1 MVRVWSLPCWDLTE
15 TSKRDDGIDLL
26 KDNQA
31 LQRLTGTAEKAKMDL
46 SSLTQSNISQMEHTA
61 VLVDEMMSLGSNLMD
76 VNVALIK
83 EHMAG
88 SVKWSTQAVLVD
100 EMMSLGSNLMDV
112 NVALIKVLATIPKKL
127 ALFVILCLFC
137 DFRTRDQKYSQDHE
151 LETVIISCRF
161 ASEDV
166 PPISSD
172 DDVVV
177 GLINGGGVSLTW
189 EELWVI
195 ASNGKSGSAAI
206 LEGVT
211 GYAQPAEV
219 LAIMGPSGSGK
230 STLLDALAG
239 KLQSNTTQSGNILIN
254 GRRETLA
261 FGTSAYVTQD
271 DYLMTTLT
279 VKEAVHYSAQLQLP
293 DSMSKSKK
301 MEIAETAIREMGLQ
315 DAMDT
320 RIGGRTSKGISG
332 GQKRRVTIC
341 IEILTRPKLL
351 FLDEPT
357 SGLDSA
363 ASYHVMSRIVGL
375 AQQDGLTVVLS
386 IHQPCA
392 EVFELFHNLCLLS
405 SGRTVYFGPAHHAS
419 EFFAQ
424 NGFPC
429 PAMRNPSDHYLRTIN
444 KDFDD
449 NIGKGCGRKSAT
461 EEATNVLIT
470 SYKSSK
476 IYNQVRSRIA
486 GQGFSEAPLETKGS
500 QASFLTQCLVLTRRS
515 FARGYMLVYVA
526 TFMTFMAIG
535 GFPSFVE
542 DMKIFG
548 RERLNGHY
556 GVSAFIVSNTLSSI
570 PYLILVTLVPG
581 DIAYY
586 PVGLQRGFE
595 HFGYFAFL
603 LFICMMLVES
613 LMMLIASIVPDYL
626 MGIIAGA
633 GIQGVMILSGGF
645 FRLRNEMPKPFWKYP
660 MHYIAFH
667 KYGYQGFL
675 KNEFEGLQFTT
686 DLNNNLISS
695 SAQGVITGEEILSE
709 NWQMTPS
716 FSKWY
721 DLAILVGMV
730 VFYRVMFLAVIKVV
744 EKAKPVI
751 RSILAITSKQRKQ
764 VMEGQGSADDIL

>member
-1 MVRVWSLPCWDLTE
+1 
-15 TSKRDDGIDLL
+15 
-26 KDNQA
+26 
-31 LQRLTGTAEKAKMDL
+31 
-46 SSLTQSNISQMEHTA
+46 
-61 VLVDEMMSLGSNLMD
+61 
-76 VNVALIK
+76 
-83 EHMAG
+83 
-88 SVKWSTQAVLVD
+88 
-100 EMMSLGSNLMDV
+100 
-112 NVALIKVLATIPKKL
+112 
-127 ALFVILCLFC
+127 
-137 DFRTRDQKYSQDHE
+137 
-151 LETVIISCRF
+151 
-161 ASEDV
+161 
-166 PPISSD
+166 
-172 DDVVV
+172 
-177 GLINGGGVSLTW
+177 
-189 EELWVI
+189 
-195 ASNGKSGSAAI
+195 
-206 LEGVT
+206 
-211 GYAQPAEV
+211 
-219 LAIMGPSGSGK
+219 MGPSGSGK

-239 KLQSNTTQSGNILIN
+239 RLQSNTMQSGNILIK
-254 GRRETLA
+254 GRTETLT

-279 VKEAVHYSAQLQLP
+279 VREAVYYSAQLQLP

-301 MEIAETAIREMGLQ
+301 MEIAEMTIREMGLQ

-320 RIGGRTSKGISG
+320 RIGGRGNKGISG

-386 IHQPCA
+386 IHQPSA

-405 SGRTVYFGPAHHAS
+405 SGRTVYFGPVHYANQ
-419 EFFAQ
+419 FFAQ

-429 PAMRNPSDHYLRTIN
+429 PAMRNPSDHYLKTIN
-444 KDFDD
+444 TNFDD
-449 NIGKGCGRKSAT
+449 DVGKAGGQKSAT

-470 SYKSSK
+470 SYKSSQ

-486 GQGFSEAPLETKGS
+486 GQSFS
-500 QASFLTQCLVLTRRS
+500 
-515 FARGYMLVYVA
+515 ARGYMLVYVV

-556 GVSAFIVSNTLSSI
+556 GVSAFIVGNTLSSI
-570 PYLILVTLVPG
+570 PYLILVSLVPG
-581 DIAYY
+581 AIAYY

-613 LMMLIASIVPDYL
+613 LMMLVASIVPDYL

-645 FRLRNEMPKPFWKYP
+645 FRLQNEMPKPFWKYP

-675 KNEFEGLQFTT
+675 KNEFEGLQFT
-686 DLNNNLISS
+686 LNNNLS
-695 SAQGVITGEEILSE
+695 SAQGVITGEEILRE
-709 NWQMTPS
+709 KWQMTPS

-721 DLAILVGMV
+721 DLTILVGMV
-730 VFYRVMFLAVIKVV
+730 VFYRVMFLVVIKAI
-744 EKAKPVI
+744 EKAKPFI
-751 RSILAITSKQRKQ
+751 RSILVITSKQRKQ
-764 VMEGQGSADDIL
+764 VMEGSADVML

>member
-1 MVRVWSLPCWDLTE
+1 MAPIGC
-15 TSKRDDGIDLL
+15 I
-26 KDNQA
+26 
-31 LQRLTGTAEKAKMDL
+31 AKN
-46 SSLTQSNISQMEHTA
+46 TC
-61 VLVDEMMSLGSNLMD
+61 VD
-76 VNVALIK
+76 
-83 EHMAG
+83 
-88 SVKWSTQAVLVD
+88 TC
-100 EMMSLGSNLMDV
+100 
-112 NVALIKVLATIPKKL
+112 
-127 ALFVILCLFC
+127 LC
-137 DFRTRDQKYSQDHE
+137 RTRDQKYSQDHE
-151 LETVIISCRF
+151 LETEIISCRF

-166 PPISSD
+166 APISSD
-172 DDVVV
+172 DDDVVV
-177 GLINGGGVSLTW
+177 DLINGGGVSLTW

-239 KLQSNTTQSGNILIN
+239 RLQSNAMLSGNILIN

-279 VKEAVHYSAQLQLP
+279 VKEAVYYSAQLQLP

-351 FLDEPT
+351 FLDEPS

-363 ASYHVMSRIVGL
+363 ASYHVMSRIVRL

-419 EFFAQ
+419 QFFAQ

-486 GQGFSEAPLETKGS
+486 WQGFSEAPLETKGS

-515 FARGYMLVYVA
+515 FVNMYRDLGYYWFRFGIYTALCLCLGTIFLNVGHDFGSIHARGYMLVYVA

-581 DIAYY
+581 GIAYY

-613 LMMLIASIVPDYL
+613 LMMLVASIVPDYL

-695 SAQGVITGEEILSE
+695 SAQGVITGEEILRE

-730 VFYRVMFLAVIKVV
+730 VFYRVMFLVVIKAV

-751 RSILAITSKQRKQ
+751 RSILAITSEQRKQ
-764 VMEGQGSADDIL
+764 VMEGEGSADDIL